1 MVAMVRAGA
10 RCHRI
15 LSGTW
20 GTQMQNRLAATG
32 LFVLV
37 ALAAFPAV
45 GTSVVPPAVAP
56 GPEAALEQV
65 RERKVAAYRDVLAQF
80 DAAMRAAPDEPS
92 VAVAKCEFIGQF
104 TDDGYGEWVASAAD
118 DLARCTA
125 SLHARWPDAPAARLH
140 ALEQLWGEEAATLGE
155 QLLPTAGSWP
165 PAYRARLMA
174 HLAGVLGDERKA
186 RAGDLALQA
195 TRLGDS
201 SQAALAVEH
210 LASVGQH
217 REAAAVL
224 AAAPVAAEGWRAAER
239 VEAAMA
245 LADGRI
251 ALREMQRHE
260 AAGVEVDA
268 ALAARVYLGVGDV
281 TRADRALR
289 SAGPDARFR
298 EVRFDV
304 ALAKRDMAAA
314 AATIDITDTAD
325 FAASMQR
332 FALLAAASPGTLVSG
347 PMLGAMF
354 GAVLLL
360 VFMAIFPGLLLVP
373 VHYRGLVLRVRGRAP
388 APLFDVVGLRHAWWG
403 GALALCLPMLVAGV
417 IEPRSLAT
425 LLGGEALPA
434 PQALFRITLWSAVAG
449 LTLLSPVVARMGP
462 RIVIGDRATLRASW
476 RVPVAWA
483 ILFCISALVAWVNST
498 LGDTSTAQTKMVDAM
513 ASVGR
518 DMHGPAMTL
527 LLMAVL
533 APVFEELVFRG
544 LLLGGMARH
553 VGFAWA
559 NFAQAILFAAIHDDP
574 PRFVFYFAMGM
585 LGGWLVRRTGA
596 LGPAIALHAA
606 NNALAV
612 WLRML

>member
-1 MVAMVRAGA
+1 MQTRVAT
-10 RCHRI
+10 
-15 LSGTW
+15 L
-20 GTQMQNRLAATG
+20 G
-32 LFVLV
+32 LFVLA
-37 ALAAFPAV
+37 ALSASPGLGAN
-45 GTSVVPPAVAP
+45 VVPPIVPP

-65 RERKVAAYRDVLAQF
+65 RERKAAAYRDVLVQF
-80 DAAMRAAPDEPS
+80 DAALRASSDEPS

-104 TDDGYGEWVASAAD
+104 TDDEYGEWVPSAAD

-125 SLHARWPDAPAARLH
+125 SLHDRWPDAPAARLY
-140 ALEQLWGEEAATLGE
+140 ALEQLWGEDAATLGE
-155 QLLPTAGSWP
+155 QLLPKAGSWP

-174 HLAGVLGDERKA
+174 HLASVLGDERKA
-186 RAGDLALQA
+186 RAGELAWQA

-201 SQAALAVEH
+201 SQVALAVEH
-210 LASVGQH
+210 LASTGKH
-217 REAAAVL
+217 REAAALL
-224 AAAPVAAEGWRAAER
+224 AAAPVAEEGWRAAER
-239 VEAAMA
+239 IEAAMA
-245 LADGRI
+245 LADRHV
-251 ALREMQRHE
+251 AVREMRRHE
-260 AAGVEVDA
+260 AAGIEMDA
-268 ALAARVYLGVGDV
+268 GLVARVYLAAGDIAH
-281 TRADRALR
+281 ADRALR
-289 SAGPDARFR
+289 SAGADARFR
-298 EVRFDV
+298 EARFDV

-332 FALLAAASPGTLVSG
+332 FALLAAASPGTLASG

-354 GAVLLL
+354 GALMLLA
-360 VFMAIFPGLLLVP
+360 FMAIVPVLLLVP

-388 APLFDVVGLRHAWWG
+388 SPLFDVVGLRHAWWG
-403 GALALCLPMLVAGV
+403 GALALSLPLLVAGV

-449 LTLLSPVVARMGP
+449 LALLSPVVARMGP
-462 RIVIGDRATLRASW
+462 RIVIGDSATLRASW

-518 DMHGPAMTL
+518 DLHGPAMTL

-559 NFAQAILFAAIHDDP
+559 NFAQSLLFAAIHDDP

-612 WLRML
+612 VLRML